1 MSELRTCSR
10 QRADNQLDMGKHFS
24 VMVPKRGK
32 RRLSK
37 NTKKTLPKKS
47 ADYKS
52 VPYVREKILGHGQRL
67 RKDRRICAQTLQPL
81 LRASDDGIVQLLT
94 KDGMLP
100 NWAGRQC
107 PRCQKGTLSKLQK
120 SPTGGGFK
128 YRCNKKGCQV
138 YISPTH
144 LHPWFTDGRGS
155 GTTPL
160 QVQASI
166 LLMKLHGV
174 TTSATCQMLSVNH
187 KVVEDMANR
196 LAYARQTYVIEH
208 QKHIKFGYDKGK
220 NFNAIKNWV
229 DVEGDEASFT
239 KTNQRGID
247 PSISSDK
254 PVVWEQWLGLVQR
267 GHPQSLI
274 LERLRPPSTEV
285 RAPGPGA
292 VRKTEWMPLG
302 RKHLEGR
309 HVILHTDA
317 ARSYTAKIDGVL
329 HDNVVH
335 AKKRK
340 VMNGKVR
347 WVNPTYVRV
356 VQHKLPNTSKV
367 VKVKAGTQIIDRAW
381 RFIKDRL
388 TLNQSTRAGS
398 RLLRAQIQ
406 AAQYQYW
413 FMRDDPWARAC
424 DLSKCFMERMMNQI

>member
-1 MSELRTCSR
+1 M
-10 QRADNQLDMGKHFS
+10 
-24 VMVPKRGK
+24 P
-32 RRLSK
+32 
-37 NTKKTLPKKS
+37 
-47 ADYKS
+47 
-52 VPYVREKILGHGQRL
+52 
-67 RKDRRICAQTLQPL
+67 DRP
-81 LRASDDGIVQLLT
+81 
-94 KDGMLP
+94 
-100 NWAGRQC
+100 
-107 PRCQKGTLSKLQK
+107 
-120 SPTGGGFK
+120 
-128 YRCNKKGCQV
+128 
-138 YISPTH
+138 
-144 LHPWFTDGRGS
+144 
-155 GTTPL
+155 
-160 QVQASI
+160 
-166 LLMKLHGV
+166 
-174 TTSATCQMLSVNH
+174 
-187 KVVEDMANR
+187 
-196 LAYARQTYVIEH
+196 EH
-208 QKHIKFGYDKGK
+208 QKHIKFWYDKGK

-285 RAPGPGA
+285 RAPGPGP

-302 RKHLEGR
+302 RKHLAGR
-309 HVILHTDA
+309 HVNLHTDA

-367 VKVKAGTQIIDRAW
+367 VKVKAGAQIIVWAW
-381 RFIKDRL
+381 RFDRL

-398 RLLRAQIQ
+398 RLLRA
-406 AAQYQYW
+406 
-413 FMRDDPWARAC
+413 
-424 DLSKCFMERMMNQI
+424 